1 MILSHLHPMKHRLPI
16 ATISAGAAILLTGV
30 AFKLNH
36 LAGAAML
43 SNVGFVVLVGGLVT
57 LTVSALRD
65 R

>member
-1 MILSHLHPMKHRLPI
+1 MKHRLPI

-36 LAGAAML
+36 LAGAAVL
-43 SNVGFVVLVGGLVT
+43 SNVGFVVLVGGLVA